1 MVTILSYIG
10 CAILVILG
18 FAILITLILGFK
30 FFAWFTYRPCKHC
43 HHTMDYKGLREDEN
57 NGHYLF
63 HCEHCGAWEEVP
75 KEEFIRSCDR
85 DCNPNEL

>member
-1 MVTILSYIG
+1 
-10 CAILVILG
+10 
-18 FAILITLILGFK
+18 
-30 FFAWFTYRPCKHC
+30 
-43 HHTMDYKGLREDEN
+43 MDYKGLREDEN

-63 HCEHCGAWEEVP
+63 HCEHCGAWEEIP